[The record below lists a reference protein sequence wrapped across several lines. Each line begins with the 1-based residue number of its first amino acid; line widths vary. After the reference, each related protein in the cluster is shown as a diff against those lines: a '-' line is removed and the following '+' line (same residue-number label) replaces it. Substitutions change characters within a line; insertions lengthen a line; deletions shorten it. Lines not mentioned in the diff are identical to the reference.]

1 MASLKEKSVKGLFW
15 DYAGRLSIQGV
26 SFFVSIILSRILF
39 PEDFGLLAMINVVV
53 AVSTTFVDMGLSSA
67 LIQRKELTEE
77 HFGTAFLLNISMGVL
92 MSLIL
97 FLSSGKIAKFYNID
111 SLETIAKVMSII
123 FILNSFGNVIR
134 AKLQKE
140 LNFKT
145 LTISN
150 LIAAVGS
157 GTIGIISAIS
167 GFGVWSLVFQ
177 SISVPLIGNL
187 SLFILEKWRPKM
199 RFGITALK
207 ELWSFGFK
215 MFLTSILENVF
226 AQLDSLIIGKAMSA
240 SKLGYYYRAKSLQ
253 NIVYAHSSS
262 SLLSV
267 LFPVFSELQ
276 NDDERFKNVLYKSY
290 NIVCFI
296 SFYLVG
302 LLYLTANDIII
313 ILFSERWTPSIILF
327 KIMAMGGFIYPLVSL
342 LMIVLSSRGNSK
354 NYLILGIVKRLV
366 LIPVYVSIF
375 FVSLEQFLYINL
387 VVSLVNFYINISFA
401 AKEIGVRRSQFIKPL
416 LPYLIITPAI
426 VLSINILAGQ
436 VNTNIFLHVSGLILA
451 FTLAYY
457 VLNVLFRIK
466 GLSLLISVTPEIK
479 RYFNR
484 IF

>member
-1 MASLKEKSVKGLFW
+1 
-15 DYAGRLSIQGV
+15 
-26 SFFVSIILSRILF
+26 
-39 PEDFGLLAMINVVV
+39 
-53 AVSTTFVDMGLSSA
+53 
-67 LIQRKELTEE
+67 
-77 HFGTAFLLNISMGVL
+77 
-92 MSLIL
+92 
-97 FLSSGKIAKFYNID
+97 
-111 SLETIAKVMSII
+111 
-123 FILNSFGNVIR
+123 
-134 AKLQKE
+134 
-140 LNFKT
+140 
-145 LTISN
+145 
-150 LIAAVGS
+150 
-157 GTIGIISAIS
+157 
-167 GFGVWSLVFQ
+167 
-177 SISVPLIGNL
+177 
-187 SLFILEKWRPKM
+187 
-199 RFGITALK
+199 
-207 ELWSFGFK
+207 
-215 MFLTSILENVF
+215 
-226 AQLDSLIIGKAMSA
+226 MSA

>member
-226 AQLDSLIIGKAMSA
+226 A
-240 SKLGYYYRAKSLQ
+240 
-253 NIVYAHSSS
+253 
-262 SLLSV
+262 
-267 LFPVFSELQ
+267 
-276 NDDERFKNVLYKSY
+276 
-290 NIVCFI
+290 
-296 SFYLVG
+296 
-302 LLYLTANDIII
+302 
-313 ILFSERWTPSIILF
+313 
-327 KIMAMGGFIYPLVSL
+327 
-342 LMIVLSSRGNSK
+342 
-354 NYLILGIVKRLV
+354 
-366 LIPVYVSIF
+366 
-375 FVSLEQFLYINL
+375 
-387 VVSLVNFYINISFA
+387 
-401 AKEIGVRRSQFIKPL
+401 
-416 LPYLIITPAI
+416 
-426 VLSINILAGQ
+426 
-436 VNTNIFLHVSGLILA
+436 
-451 FTLAYY
+451 
-457 VLNVLFRIK
+457 
-466 GLSLLISVTPEIK
+466 
-479 RYFNR
+479 
-484 IF
+484 